1 MTSFDVERRAAGARG
16 RPWAALVLVC
26 AVAPLGGGC
35 TVFSDYNE
43 QTEDAL
49 KDFQRGDFDAAL
61 AIYRED
67 LNATNDSLL
76 YHMEAG
82 ATAHYGKRY
91 DESVRILDAAYD
103 KIMQYVDN
111 AKVTAGSVGQTAASF
126 LVNEKTLSY
135 DGKTF
140 EHILVQGYQSRNRY
154 MAGQR
159 DLVATEIV
167 RTRELQDEARLLFRA
182 ELEAAEDAKAEKA
195 ANTDIDQSGVAE
207 KITEAYDYTDL
218 ASPEEVYDVTW
229 IRYLN
234 GFLKEAID
242 PQSGTAGEQARA
254 ELAEISKLRPGD
266 KVVARDLARLSGDS
280 SADMKAKGLEP
291 IPARAGSVALFF
303 ESGQAPKL
311 AEIKIYIPT
320 GTGLAA
326 VAFPKYEPIP
336 NPVTGA
342 VLVVGDERCETTT
355 LSSVRQIAHRF
366 HKDRLPVL
374 IAKQIVRLAAKVAVQ
389 VGGTAAIANNGGENA
404 QLAAAGYSLLTS
416 AYNVISE
423 QADLR
428 CWRTLPESLAVAR
441 VYLPEGEYPA
451 KVMLLGQ
458 GGGTMATV
466 DLGTISIKAGRHR
479 MIDARSIGTSLFAAS
494 SKEEYDGKVAGG
506 AAAPEGPQ
514 TQDLRR
520 ADDKPRDERRESTT
534 TSDQRKP
541 DADKPA
547 AQPRDDRKES
557 SVSADARRGDAKPQ
571 DDRKESSGST
581 TPLVADGP
589 KDPLAPDGPPATP
602 RAPRATAGVDMDKLK
617 AKLEPGSPLCLQL
630 VFGSDALADLTMNA
644 TVEECNDETDAK
656 GRRLVVM
663 TNNYVHDGVEHY
675 FSIVIREGEIESFEL
690 MAAGEGEDGPAWLPV
705 ARDTFWF
712 KPIPGGKVELDADG
726 DAVLS
731 RKGVV
736 NRERGS
742 KSRHAATLYVRT
754 YNAEGAP
761 NLDY

>member
-1 MTSFDVERRAAGARG
+1 MNSFDVERRPVGARG

-35 TVFSDYNE
+35 TVFSDYND

-91 DESVRILDAAYD
+91 DESVRIFDNAYE
-103 KIMQYVDN
+103 KIMAYVDN

-126 LVNEKTLSY
+126 LVNEKTLTY

-140 EHILVQGYQSRNRY
+140 EHILVQGYQARNRY

-159 DLVATEIV
+159 DQVGNEII
-167 RTRELQDEARLLFRA
+167 RTKELQDEARLVFRQ
-182 ELEAAEDAKAEKA
+182 ELEAAEDAKSEK
-195 ANTDIDQSGVAE
+195 SEGVDVAGVTE
-207 KITEAYDYTDL
+207 KINASYDYTDL
-218 ASPEEVYDVTW
+218 ADPNEVYDITW

-234 GFLKEAID
+234 AFLKEAVD
-242 PQSGTAGEQARA
+242 PSGTAEETARA
-254 ELAEISKLRPGD
+254 ELFEIQKLRPGD
-266 KVVARDLARLSGDS
+266 KLIARDLARIERASP
-280 SADMKAKGLEP
+280 ADMKARGLEP
-291 IPARAGSVALFF
+291 IPPRAGSVALFF
-303 ESGQAPKL
+303 ESGMAPKL
-311 AEIKIYIPT
+311 TELKIYIPT

-366 HKDRLPVL
+366 HKDRLPIL
-374 IAKQIVRLAAKVAVQ
+374 IAKQIVRLAAKVAIQ
-389 VGGTAAIANNGGENA
+389 VGGTAAIANNGGEDA
-404 QLAAAGYSLLTS
+404 QLAAAGFSLLTS

-428 CWRTLPESLAVAR
+428 CWRTLPDSLCVAR

-451 KVMLLGQ
+451 KVLLMGQ

-466 DLGTISIKAGRHR
+466 DLGMISVKAERHR
-479 MIDARSIGTSLFAAS
+479 MIDARSIGSYLFAAS
-494 SKEEYDGKVAGG
+494 SKEEYDGKVAG
-506 AAAPEGPQ
+506 AAAPEGPT

-520 ADDKPRDERRESTT
+520 PDATSDKPRDERRESTT
-534 TSDQRKP
+534 TVDQRRPDASKPKDERKESTTSTDARKP
-541 DADKPA
+541 DATAAKPK
-547 AQPRDDRKES
+547 DERKES
-557 SVSADARRGDAKPQ
+557 SV
-571 DDRKESSGST
+571 T
-581 TPLVADGP
+581 TAPPLATDTP
-589 KDPLAPDGPPATP
+589 KDPLAPDGPPA
-602 RAPRATAGVDMDKLK
+602 PRATPRVAAAFDMDRLKEKLK
-617 AKLEPGSPLCLQL
+617 PQAPLCLQL
-630 VFGSDALADLTMNA
+630 VFGNEQPDLTMNA
-644 TVEECNDETDAK
+644 TVEECHDETDAR

-663 TNNYVHDGVEHY
+663 TNNYKHDGVDHY
-675 FSIVIREGEIESFEL
+675 FSFVIRDGEIESVDL
-690 MAAGEGEDGPAWLPV
+690 MAAGETEDGPEWLQV
-705 ARDTFWF
+705 SRDTFWF
-712 KPIPGGKVELDADG
+712 KPIPGGKAELDQDG

-742 KSRHAATLYVRT
+742 KSRHAATLYLRT
-754 YNAEGAP
+754 YHAEGAP
-761 NLDY
+761 DLGY